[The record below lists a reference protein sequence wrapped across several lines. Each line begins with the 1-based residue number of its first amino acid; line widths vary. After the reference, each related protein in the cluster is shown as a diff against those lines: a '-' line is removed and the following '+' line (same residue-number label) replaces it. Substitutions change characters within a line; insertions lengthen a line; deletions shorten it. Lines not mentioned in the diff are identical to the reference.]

1 MRRAA
6 LQPDAKMQNVQQ
18 QVNQSEIM
26 KHETRIVGKVM
37 VGFISTNITFEE
49 AQNIHFTFCLNQR
62 LLCNL
67 AYQVSA
73 REVCVCC
80 SVKLTHSDFLK
91 RSKNNSEIFVP
102 SSLFKRT
109 HTVLE
114 MKSVCVFLIYA
125 SLSDLNI
132 GDERECEINPDQ

>member
-1 MRRAA
+1 M
-6 LQPDAKMQNVQQ
+6 
-18 QVNQSEIM
+18 
-26 KHETRIVGKVM
+26 
-37 VGFISTNITFEE
+37 FESD
-49 AQNIHFTFCLNQR
+49 FSVT
-62 LLCNL
+62 L

-73 REVCVCC
+73 RELCVCC
-80 SVKLTHSDFLK
+80 SVKLTQSDFLK

-114 MKSVCVFLIYA
+114 MKSVCVFLAVRMLIYT

-132 GDERECEINPDQ
+132 GDEHEREINPDQ